1 MGGRQTDRFKRVKM
15 VRVSQE
21 LYDEMKLYAEP
32 LSDSFEAACW
42 KVLAARVEFI
52 TTIEGE
58 ATDAEQEKLQSNS

>member
-42 KVLAARVEFI
+42 KVLAARE
-52 TTIEGE
+52 E
-58 ATDAEQEKLQSNS
+58 TDATEHKELQHDN